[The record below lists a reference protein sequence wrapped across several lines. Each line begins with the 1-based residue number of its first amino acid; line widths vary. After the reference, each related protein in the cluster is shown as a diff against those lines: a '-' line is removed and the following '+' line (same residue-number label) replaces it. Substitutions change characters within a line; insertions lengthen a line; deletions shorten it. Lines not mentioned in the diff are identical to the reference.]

1 MKNLHS
7 RCMSNPN
14 ASKHQFLYFIA
25 SSQPMNYVH
34 WTPSLTMNTIGRN
47 LPKEL
52 IISLVAVADILN
64 RLLINKNLWPY
75 WTGILSSLNI
85 MNWIGR
91 IGTITNFTEGNGI
104 GYLQFL
110 SVKTNHQCVAIKI
123 QKQVGRHH
131 RKRRPTDNSAK
142 SKASPVASTLS
153 TSSVILGI
161 TWILNHKG

>member
-75 WTGILSSLNI
+75 WTSILRSLNI

-123 QKQVGRHH
+123 QKRVGRHH
-131 RKRRPTDNSAK
+131 GKRRPTDNSAK
-142 SKASPVASTLS
+142 SKASPVQAPCPHHQLSWASH
-153 TSSVILGI
+153 GY
-161 TWILNHKG
+161 